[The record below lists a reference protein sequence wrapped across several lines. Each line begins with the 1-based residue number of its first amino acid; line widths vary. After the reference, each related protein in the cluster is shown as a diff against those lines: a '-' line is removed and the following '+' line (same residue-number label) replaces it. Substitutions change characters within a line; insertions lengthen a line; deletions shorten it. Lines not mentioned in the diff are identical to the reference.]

1 MAGMYADYEYYARTD
16 FGRDIAPEDW
26 PRAARMADA
35 FIDKLTFNRLRAGW
49 EVTDAVRNACCAVAD
64 EMRAQEE
71 YSHAARAAAL
81 GIRSENNDGYSAS
94 FSAYSETQASMNAR
108 LLEAAEMYLSPADP
122 LRYAGIY
129 HCSRKEQDNDK
140 SH

>member
-1 MAGMYADYEYYARTD
+1 MAGMYADYEYYSRTY

-94 FSAYSETQASMNAR
+94 VLSYS
-108 LLEAAEMYLSPADP
+108 
-122 LRYAGIY
+122 
-129 HCSRKEQDNDK
+129 
-140 SH
+140 

>member
-1 MAGMYADYEYYARTD
+1 MAGMYADYEYYSRTY
-16 FGRDIAPEDW
+16 FGRNIAPEDW

-35 FIDKLTFNRLRAGW
+35 FIDKLTFNRLRTGW

-64 EMRAQEE
+64 EMHAQEE
-71 YSHAARAAAL
+71 YSRAVCAAAS

-108 LLEAAEMYLSPADP
+108 LLEAAELYLSTTDP
-122 LRYAGIY
+122 LRYAGLD
-129 HCSRKEQDNDK
+129 HCRRKEWDDDK